1 MKSRFVRSISAR
13 GMGRACLALL
23 LGFALTLQ
31 GCSWFRRGDGP
42 ESRAVQVSEEV
53 TAPGQSGIPSA
64 RPGDAR
70 PPSAPVDSRRP
81 TEVRPSSDRMMV
93 IFFDFDQSGLINTD
107 YALPDERLPIRRV
120 TSRLYRGFCWQNAV
134 LPESVALFNE
144 KRAEIE
150 AALIP
155 SEVSKRRAR
164 RVQKLIDRFYK
175 TVNDPQE
182 LPEQL
187 LDKCRGPDSLP
198 LRESPG
204 SLGYVKTP

>member
-93 IFFDFDQSGLINTD
+93 IFFDFDQSGLRSDQLQRIETNLLYLTENPD
-107 YALPDERLPIRRV
+107 FNVLIEGHCDERGTTEYNYALGVRR
-120 TSRLYRGFCWQNAV
+120 A
-134 LPESVALFNE
+134 ESVRDYFLRNGIADSRVRILSKGEEEPIDDGHNDSAWNRNR
-144 KRAEIE
+144 RAEF
-150 AALIP
+150 
-155 SEVSKRRAR
+155 
-164 RVQKLIDRFYK
+164 RFF
-175 TVNDPQE
+175 D
-182 LPEQL
+182 
-187 LDKCRGPDSLP
+187 
-198 LRESPG
+198 
-204 SLGYVKTP
+204 

>member
-93 IFFDFDQSGLINTD
+93 IFFDFDQSGLRSDQLQRIETNLLYLTENPD
-107 YALPDERLPIRRV
+107 FNVLIEGHCDERGTTEYNYALGVRR
-120 TSRLYRGFCWQNAV
+120 A
-134 LPESVALFNE
+134 ESVRDYF
-144 KRAEIE
+144 
-150 AALIP
+150 
-155 SEVSKRRAR
+155 
-164 RVQKLIDRFYK
+164 
-175 TVNDPQE
+175 
-182 LPEQL
+182 
-187 LDKCRGPDSLP
+187 
-198 LRESPG
+198 LRNG
-204 SLGYVKTP
+204 IA